1 MQMVGIAMDE
11 WQRDQRGTGNPGQKL
26 TCGHERLANNP
37 AGLMNIMTMKK
48 AKAST

>member
-1 MQMVGIAMDE
+1 MQMVGIAIDE
-11 WQRDQRGTGNPGQKL
+11 RQRDQRRAGNPGHRAGV
-26 TCGHERLANNP
+26 GHERLASSP